1 MTHRRGQSLKQWLD
15 KKTDRENMALCFD
28 PWQTLDD
35 DVDDNFDL
43 CDAADAPFMEVW
55 RYFERFERIGDGCYL
70 TKPAPASE

>member
-1 MTHRRGQSLKQWLD
+1 
-15 KKTDRENMALCFD
+15 MALCFD